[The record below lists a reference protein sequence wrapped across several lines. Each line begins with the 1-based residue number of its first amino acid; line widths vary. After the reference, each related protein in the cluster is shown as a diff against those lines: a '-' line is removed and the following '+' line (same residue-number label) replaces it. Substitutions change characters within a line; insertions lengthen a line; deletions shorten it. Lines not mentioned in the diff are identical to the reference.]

1 MTACFFRTRE
11 EHVPEARYIGISFL
25 IHSVNLLKTSA
36 YKMAYRRALN
46 LLPRGKQFIF
56 RVFQKPPNAISQTL
70 RFHMN
75 NPCSRTRNL
84 HTATPL
90 MVAKL
95 LSAEELFAMRSL
107 QGYLKKMEM
116 EYSECLRA
124 VNSSETEEQFS
135 EDELRAKRTKVS
147 LLAPLIQSIRE
158 LEAKQKEVTET
169 ETLMKG

>member
-1 MTACFFRTRE
+1 
-11 EHVPEARYIGISFL
+11 
-25 IHSVNLLKTSA
+25 
-36 YKMAYRRALN
+36 
-46 LLPRGKQFIF
+46 
-56 RVFQKPPNAISQTL
+56 
-70 RFHMN
+70 
-75 NPCSRTRNL
+75 
-84 HTATPL
+84 

-95 LSAEELFAMRSL
+95 LSVEELFAMRSL

-135 EDELRAKRTKVS
+135 EDELSAKRTKVS

-169 ETLMKG
+169 EMLMKG

>member
-1 MTACFFRTRE
+1 
-11 EHVPEARYIGISFL
+11 
-25 IHSVNLLKTSA
+25 
-36 YKMAYRRALN
+36 
-46 LLPRGKQFIF
+46 
-56 RVFQKPPNAISQTL
+56 
-70 RFHMN
+70 
-75 NPCSRTRNL
+75 
-84 HTATPL
+84 

-95 LSAEELFAMRSL
+95 LLAEELFAMRSL